1 MPIFTQSLKK
11 VDTQNP
17 AEALNDMAN
26 HIRYIQEQLEWT
38 LMNLDSSNITEI
50 ETDKT
55 NITSSTGGAQLT
67 GDRISLTGKNGEQFT
82 AGIDAS
88 GNFAFTV
95 KGKNG
100 EQMLYLSEGKLT
112 ITKNSNLS
120 IDCGEW

>member
-17 AEALNDMAN
+17 AEALKDMAN

-55 NITSSTGGAQLT
+55 NITSSTGGTQLT

-100 EQMLYLSEGKLT
+100 EQMLYLSDGKLT

>member
-1 MPIFTQSLKK
+1 
-11 VDTQNP
+11 
-17 AEALNDMAN
+17 
-26 HIRYIQEQLEWT
+26 
-38 LMNLDSSNITEI
+38 MNLDSSNITEI

-55 NITSSTGGAQLT
+55 NITSSTGGTQLT
-67 GDRISLTGKNGEQFT
+67 GDRISLTGKNGEQLT

-100 EQMLYLSEGKLT
+100 EQMLYLSDGKLT